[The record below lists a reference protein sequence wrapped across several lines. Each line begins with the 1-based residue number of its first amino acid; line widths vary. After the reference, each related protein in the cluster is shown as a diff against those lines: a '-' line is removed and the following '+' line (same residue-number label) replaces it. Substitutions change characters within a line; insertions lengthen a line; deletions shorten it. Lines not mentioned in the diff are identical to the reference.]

1 MWCGIKAELSAMIA
15 LLPGGKDGSLFHAFS
30 FNSCFRMLKAYC
42 LSFCGMYW
50 TKNRLDFHHCLDFA
64 QLLTNINRESETEK
78 GGVFG
83 QLGSSSKDAEMN
95 SSDSSEPDLE
105 VGNRGSFGRIGR

>member
-50 TKNRLDFHHCLDFA
+50 TKNRLDSHRCLDFA
-64 QLLTNINRESETEK
+64 QLFTNEIERVRRRK
-78 GGVFG
+78 GGFS
-83 QLGSSSKDAEMN
+83 GSSAALPRMQK
-95 SSDSSEPDLE
+95 
-105 VGNRGSFGRIGR
+105 